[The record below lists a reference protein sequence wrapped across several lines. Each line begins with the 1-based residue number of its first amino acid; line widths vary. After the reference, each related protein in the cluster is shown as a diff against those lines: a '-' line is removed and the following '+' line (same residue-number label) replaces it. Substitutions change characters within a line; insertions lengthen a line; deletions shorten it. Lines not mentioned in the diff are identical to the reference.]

1 MKEKINEKLTVSKTQ
16 LKKQAVRAIQDP
28 PKANEPV
35 KVKLSGSEYDKM
47 VKDLEKFLAHL
58 YIKYQNAEITENS
71 KLEIKKIVS
80 EEISRVKRHLKEVD
94 DSQVP
99 MAYASLE
106 KSKEYSEMIY
116 QKMKESDVQDVDG
129 WVFAKLTLAEDYLK
143 SVFVYLDGK
152 DGLDDTPNTP
162 DDVEK

>member
-1 MKEKINEKLTVSKTQ
+1 MKNLDKLENLMNELKL
-16 LKKQAVRAIQDP
+16 
-28 PKANEPV
+28 
-35 KVKLSGSEYDKM
+35 
-47 VKDLEKFLAHL
+47 
-58 YIKYQNAEITENS
+58 KYQNYEISENS

-80 EEISRVKRHLKEVD
+80 EEIARVKRHLKEVD

-116 QKMKESDVQDVDG
+116 QKMKESDVQNVDG

-152 DGLDDTPNTP
+152 DGLDDTANTP
-162 DDVEK
+162 DDVE

>member
-1 MKEKINEKLTVSKTQ
+1 MKKLDKLENLMNELKL
-16 LKKQAVRAIQDP
+16 
-28 PKANEPV
+28 
-35 KVKLSGSEYDKM
+35 
-47 VKDLEKFLAHL
+47 
-58 YIKYQNAEITENS
+58 KYQNSEISENS

-80 EEISRVKRHLKEVD
+80 EEIARVKRHLKEVD

-152 DGLDDTPNTP
+152 DGLDDTANTP
-162 DDVEK
+162 DDVE

>member
-1 MKEKINEKLTVSKTQ
+1 MKNLDKLENLMNELKL
-16 LKKQAVRAIQDP
+16 
-28 PKANEPV
+28 
-35 KVKLSGSEYDKM
+35 
-47 VKDLEKFLAHL
+47 
-58 YIKYQNAEITENS
+58 KYQNVEISENS

-80 EEISRVKRHLKEVD
+80 EEIARVKRHLKEVD

-152 DGLDDTPNTP
+152 DGLDDTANTP
-162 DDVEK
+162 DDVE

>member
-1 MKEKINEKLTVSKTQ
+1 MKNLDKLENLMNELKL
-16 LKKQAVRAIQDP
+16 
-28 PKANEPV
+28 
-35 KVKLSGSEYDKM
+35 
-47 VKDLEKFLAHL
+47 
-58 YIKYQNAEITENS
+58 KYQSAEISENS

-80 EEISRVKRHLKEVD
+80 EEIARVKRHLKEVD

-152 DGLDDTPNTP
+152 DGLDDTANTP
-162 DDVEK
+162 DDVE

>member
-1 MKEKINEKLTVSKTQ
+1 MKNLDKLENLMNELKL
-16 LKKQAVRAIQDP
+16 
-28 PKANEPV
+28 
-35 KVKLSGSEYDKM
+35 
-47 VKDLEKFLAHL
+47 
-58 YIKYQNAEITENS
+58 KYQNAEISENS

-80 EEISRVKRHLKEVD
+80 EEIARVKRHLKEVD

-116 QKMKESDVQDVDG
+116 QKMKESDVQNVDG

-152 DGLDDTPNTP
+152 DGLDDTANTP
-162 DDVEK
+162 DDVE

>member
-1 MKEKINEKLTVSKTQ
+1 MGNKVNERLVVTKQQ
-16 LKKQAVRAIQDP
+16 LRRQAVKAIQDP
-28 PKANEPV
+28 PKANEPI
-35 KVKLSGSEYDKM
+35 KVKLSGPEYDKM
-47 VKDLEKFLAHL
+47 VRRLEDFLASL
-58 YIKYQNAEITENS
+58 YVKYQNAIISENT

-80 EEISRVKRHLKEVD
+80 EEIARVKRHLKEVD

-152 DGLDDTPNTP
+152 DGLDDTANTP
-162 DDVEK
+162 DDVE

>member
-1 MKEKINEKLTVSKTQ
+1 MKKLNKLENLINELKL
-16 LKKQAVRAIQDP
+16 
-28 PKANEPV
+28 
-35 KVKLSGSEYDKM
+35 
-47 VKDLEKFLAHL
+47 
-58 YIKYQNAEITENS
+58 KYQNAEISENS

-80 EEISRVKRHLKEVD
+80 EEIARVKRHLKEVD

-116 QKMKESDVQDVDG
+116 QKMKESDVQNVDG

-152 DGLDDTPNTP
+152 DGLDYTANTP
-162 DDVEK
+162 DDVE

>member
-1 MKEKINEKLTVSKTQ
+1 MKKLDKLVNLMNELKL
-16 LKKQAVRAIQDP
+16 
-28 PKANEPV
+28 
-35 KVKLSGSEYDKM
+35 
-47 VKDLEKFLAHL
+47 
-58 YIKYQNAEITENS
+58 KYQNSEISENS

-80 EEISRVKRHLKEVD
+80 EEIARVKRHLKEVD

-106 KSKEYSEMIY
+106 KFKEYSEMIY
-116 QKMKESDVQDVDG
+116 QKMKESDVQNVDG

-152 DGLDDTPNTP
+152 DGLDDTANTP
-162 DDVEK
+162 DDVE

>member
-1 MKEKINEKLTVSKTQ
+1 MKNLDKLENLMNELKL
-16 LKKQAVRAIQDP
+16 
-28 PKANEPV
+28 
-35 KVKLSGSEYDKM
+35 
-47 VKDLEKFLAHL
+47 
-58 YIKYQNAEITENS
+58 KYQNAEISENS

-80 EEISRVKRHLKEVD
+80 EEIARVKRHLKEVD

-152 DGLDDTPNTP
+152 DGLDDTANTP
-162 DDVEK
+162 DDVE

>member
-1 MKEKINEKLTVSKTQ
+1 MKTLDKLENLMNELKL
-16 LKKQAVRAIQDP
+16 
-28 PKANEPV
+28 
-35 KVKLSGSEYDKM
+35 
-47 VKDLEKFLAHL
+47 
-58 YIKYQNAEITENS
+58 KYQNSEISENS
-71 KLEIKKIVS
+71 KNQIKKIVS

-116 QKMKESDVQDVDG
+116 QKMKERDVQNVDG
-129 WVFAKLTLAEDYLK
+129 WIFAKLTLAEDYLK

-152 DGLDDTPNTP
+152 DGLDDTANTP
-162 DDVEK
+162 DDVE

>member
-1 MKEKINEKLTVSKTQ
+1 MKNLDKLENLMNELKL
-16 LKKQAVRAIQDP
+16 
-28 PKANEPV
+28 
-35 KVKLSGSEYDKM
+35 
-47 VKDLEKFLAHL
+47 
-58 YIKYQNAEITENS
+58 KYQNSEISENS

-80 EEISRVKRHLKEVD
+80 EEIARVKRHLKEVD

-152 DGLDDTPNTP
+152 DGLDDTANTP
-162 DDVEK
+162 DDVE

>member
-1 MKEKINEKLTVSKTQ
+1 MKNLDKLENLMNELKL
-16 LKKQAVRAIQDP
+16 
-28 PKANEPV
+28 
-35 KVKLSGSEYDKM
+35 
-47 VKDLEKFLAHL
+47 
-58 YIKYQNAEITENS
+58 KYQNAEISENS

-80 EEISRVKRHLKEVD
+80 EEIARVKRHLKEVD

-116 QKMKESDVQDVDG
+116 QKMKESDVQNVDG

-152 DGLDDTPNTP
+152 DGLDDTANTP
-162 DDVEK
+162 DGVE

>member
-1 MKEKINEKLTVSKTQ
+1 MKKLDKLVNLMNELKL
-16 LKKQAVRAIQDP
+16 
-28 PKANEPV
+28 
-35 KVKLSGSEYDKM
+35 
-47 VKDLEKFLAHL
+47 
-58 YIKYQNAEITENS
+58 KYQNVEISENS

-80 EEISRVKRHLKEVD
+80 EEIARVKRHLKEVD

-152 DGLDDTPNTP
+152 DGLDDTANTP
-162 DDVEK
+162 DDVE

>member
-1 MKEKINEKLTVSKTQ
+1 MKNLDKLENLMNELKL
-16 LKKQAVRAIQDP
+16 
-28 PKANEPV
+28 
-35 KVKLSGSEYDKM
+35 
-47 VKDLEKFLAHL
+47 
-58 YIKYQNAEITENS
+58 KYQNVEISENS

-80 EEISRVKRHLKEVD
+80 EEIARVKRHLKEVD

-116 QKMKESDVQDVDG
+116 QKMKESDVQNVDG

-152 DGLDDTPNTP
+152 DGLDDTANTP
-162 DDVEK
+162 DDVE

>member
-1 MKEKINEKLTVSKTQ
+1 MKKLNKLENLINELKL
-16 LKKQAVRAIQDP
+16 
-28 PKANEPV
+28 
-35 KVKLSGSEYDKM
+35 
-47 VKDLEKFLAHL
+47 
-58 YIKYQNAEITENS
+58 KYQNAEISENS

-80 EEISRVKRHLKEVD
+80 EEIARVKRHLKEVD

-116 QKMKESDVQDVDG
+116 QKMKESDVQNVDG

-152 DGLDDTPNTP
+152 DGLDDTANTP
-162 DDVEK
+162 DDVE

>member
-1 MKEKINEKLTVSKTQ
+1 MKNLDKLENLMNELKL
-16 LKKQAVRAIQDP
+16 
-28 PKANEPV
+28 
-35 KVKLSGSEYDKM
+35 
-47 VKDLEKFLAHL
+47 
-58 YIKYQNAEITENS
+58 KYQNSEISENS

-80 EEISRVKRHLKEVD
+80 EEIARVKRHLKEVD

-116 QKMKESDVQDVDG
+116 QKMTESDVQNVDG

-152 DGLDDTPNTP
+152 DGLDDTANTP
-162 DDVEK
+162 DDVE

>member
-1 MKEKINEKLTVSKTQ
+1 MKKLDKLENLMNELKL
-16 LKKQAVRAIQDP
+16 
-28 PKANEPV
+28 
-35 KVKLSGSEYDKM
+35 
-47 VKDLEKFLAHL
+47 
-58 YIKYQNAEITENS
+58 KYQNAEISENS

-80 EEISRVKRHLKEVD
+80 EEIARVKRHLKEVD

-116 QKMKESDVQDVDG
+116 QKMKESDVQNVDG

-152 DGLDDTPNTP
+152 DGLDDTANTP
-162 DDVEK
+162 DDVE

>member
-1 MKEKINEKLTVSKTQ
+1 MKKLDKLENLMNELKL
-16 LKKQAVRAIQDP
+16 
-28 PKANEPV
+28 
-35 KVKLSGSEYDKM
+35 
-47 VKDLEKFLAHL
+47 
-58 YIKYQNAEITENS
+58 KYQNAEISENS

-80 EEISRVKRHLKEVD
+80 EEIARVKRHLKEVD

-152 DGLDDTPNTP
+152 DGLDDTANTP
-162 DDVEK
+162 DDVE

>member
-1 MKEKINEKLTVSKTQ
+1 MKKLDERLRVTKTQ
-16 LKKQAVRAIQDP
+16 LRKRAVKAIQDP
-28 PKANEPV
+28 PKANDPV
-35 KVKLSGSEYDKM
+35 KVKLGGPEYDKM
-47 VKDLEKFLAHL
+47 VRDLEQFLAHL
-58 YIKYQNAEITENS
+58 YVKYQNAEISENS

-116 QKMKESDVQDVDG
+116 QKMKESDVQNVDG

-152 DGLDDTPNTP
+152 DGLDDTANTP
-162 DDVEK
+162 DDVE

>member
-1 MKEKINEKLTVSKTQ
+1 MKTLDKLENLMNELKL
-16 LKKQAVRAIQDP
+16 
-28 PKANEPV
+28 
-35 KVKLSGSEYDKM
+35 
-47 VKDLEKFLAHL
+47 
-58 YIKYQNAEITENS
+58 KYQNSEISENS
-71 KLEIKKIVS
+71 KNQIKKIVS
-80 EEISRVKRHLKEVD
+80 EEIARVKRHLKEVD

-116 QKMKESDVQDVDG
+116 QKMKESDVQNVDG

-152 DGLDDTPNTP
+152 DGLDDTANTP
-162 DDVEK
+162 DDVE